1 MPRLNCRSVD
11 NFDFK
16 MARIHARRKGKSG
29 SKHPYRASKP
39 DWVPYESREIEELI
53 VKLAKDGNSQSKI
66 GIILRD
72 QYGIP
77 SVKDLTGKKIGYFL
91 KKNKLESDL
100 PEDIQNLIR
109 KAINLRKHLEKH
121 KKDKHNRRGLQL
133 IESKIRRLAK
143 YYKREGRLPGDW
155 RYEPEKARLMI

>member
-1 MPRLNCRSVD
+1 M
-11 NFDFK
+11 
-16 MARIHARRKGKSG
+16 
-29 SKHPYRASKP
+29 
-39 DWVPYESREIEELI
+39 I

-66 GIILRD
+66 GSILRD

-77 SVKDLTGKKIGYFL
+77 TVKDVTGKKIGHFL

-109 KAINLRKHLEKH
+109 KAINLRKHLEQH

-133 IESKIRRLAK
+133 IESKVRRLAK
-143 YYKREGRLPGDW
+143 YYKREGRLPSDW